1 MFKARFERDRMRRR
15 ETPCNSG
22 PRNARVPSR
31 RMAFGC
37 YAAHQSTTGGFM
49 TLPPKNSIWSAR
61 DVAALRTISLFEAA
75 KALLALALAA
85 GAVSL
90 LRHGIYLA
98 ATDLVLDLGLDP
110 SGGVAHAL
118 MGIATRLERV
128 RATWVIAAA
137 IAYAALRFA
146 ESWGLWHERAWGE
159 WIGALS
165 GVAYLPF
172 EIRGVILSQ
181 TWPRIFL
188 LTANLVVVFYL
199 AFHLWR
205 RRHPRLIGQSL
216 LPGPGDDR

>member
-1 MFKARFERDRMRRR
+1 
-15 ETPCNSG
+15 
-22 PRNARVPSR
+22 
-31 RMAFGC
+31 
-37 YAAHQSTTGGFM
+37 M
-49 TLPPKNSIWSAR
+49 TLTPKNSIWSAR
-61 DVAALRTISLFEAA
+61 DVAALRTISLFEAG

-90 LRHGIYLA
+90 LRHGIQLA
-98 ATDLVLDLGLDP
+98 MTDLVLDLGLDP
-110 SGGVAHAL
+110 RGGVGRAVIDLA
-118 MGIATRLERV
+118 ARLEHV
-128 RATWVIAAA
+128 HASWVIAAA

-165 GVAYLPF
+165 GVVYLPF
-172 EIRGVILSQ
+172 EVHGVVLSQ

-205 RRHPRLIGQSL
+205 RRHPRPIRQDT
-216 LPGPGDDR
+216 LPDLGGDQ